1 LSTPRQDVLVI
12 LKNEDMGAGRS
23 HVRETTQILQE
34 GSPRVLTVVRPRDLG
49 TLRGGPG
56 IRAVIDGDVPGDL
69 LSSLDEGEALF
80 VRAWEQQPAMKEK
93 ARPGEGLSWGAA
105 GYEPPDPPQ

>member
-1 LSTPRQDVLVI
+1 MSTPRHDVLII
-12 LKNEDMGAGRS
+12 LKNGELAEGRS
-23 HVRETTQILQE
+23 HVRDTTRILQE
-34 GSPRVLTVVRPRDLG
+34 GSPRLLTVVRPPDLG

-56 IRAVIDGDVPGDL
+56 IRAVIEGDVPTDL

-80 VRAWEQQPAMKEK
+80 VRAWEQQPGMKDK

-105 GYEPPDPPQ
+105 GFKPPDPPQ